1 MIFIDTGKCKVG
13 VVDFEDLS
21 MKENDSNVMCRVDD
35 QSVVNV
41 IADGVI
47 ADESYDGLDMEK
59 VIFEAIQNNLK

>member
-1 MIFIDTGKCKVG
+1 
-13 VVDFEDLS
+13 
-21 MKENDSNVMCRVDD
+21 
-35 QSVVNV
+35 VVNV